1 LQTGAGAV
9 LRSLKVPVGA
19 SIAVLGTGAV
29 GLAAIMAAR
38 VAGADPIIA
47 VDISD
52 ERLTLARELGATHTI
67 NGKKE
72 DTRARI
78 MEITRRGAD
87 FVVDLTGAP
96 PMLAMGLNVLAPLGS
111 AALIGAAAAGTQVP
125 LDMATLLNGR
135 TVRGIIQGD
144 AIPQTFLPELIQLYR
159 AGRFPF
165 DRLVRYYDFE
175 NIEQAFEDSR
185 QGKAIKPIL
194 RIGSV

>member
-1 LQTGAGAV
+1 
-9 LRSLKVPVGA
+9 
-19 SIAVLGTGAV
+19 
-29 GLAAIMAAR
+29 
-38 VAGADPIIA
+38 
-47 VDISD
+47 
-52 ERLTLARELGATHTI
+52 
-67 NGKKE
+67 
-72 DTRARI
+72 
-78 MEITRRGAD
+78 
-87 FVVDLTGAP
+87 
-96 PMLAMGLNVLAPLGS
+96 
-111 AALIGAAAAGTQVP
+111 VP